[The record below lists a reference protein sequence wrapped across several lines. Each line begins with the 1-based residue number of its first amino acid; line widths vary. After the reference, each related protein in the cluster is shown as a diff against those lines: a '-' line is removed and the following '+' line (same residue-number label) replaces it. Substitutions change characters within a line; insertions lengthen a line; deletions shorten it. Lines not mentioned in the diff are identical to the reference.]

1 MKTLRPASL
10 PTLTALAVLGA
21 SAILA
26 GAAQQP
32 AAARGPAPSLARP
45 SSGSKPPDAA
55 GFLQRWLILEPI
67 RVAPQLTDSAV
78 QAVVKKEYFPNQFTV
93 IPHEGDTVTIG
104 DEPLKWHAVDTLAYN
119 VNLYH
124 FAYALNKPTSNVLFW
139 AVAVVDAPRDMPNVR
154 LAIGSNAASIWWLN
168 GQEVIGIYNDRQT
181 VIDDGVS
188 KRVMLKKGPNVV
200 RAAIVNAGGATDFC
214 ARFLDGD
221 DNPVR
226 GIVVRLDA
234 TGNGVAVPERR

>member
-10 PTLTALAVLGA
+10 PALSALAVLSA
-21 SAILA
+21 SALLA
-26 GAAQQP
+26 GAVQQAAP
-32 AAARGPAPSLARP
+32 AARGPAPSLVRP
-45 SSGSKPPDAA
+45 SSAPKAPDAA

-78 QAVVKKEYFPNQFTV
+78 QAVVKKEYFPNQLTV
-93 IPHEGDTVTIG
+93 IPHDGDTVTIG
-104 DEPLKWHAVDTLAYN
+104 DESLRWHAVDTIAYN
-119 VNLYH
+119 VNLFH

-139 AVAVVDAPRDMPNVR
+139 AVTVVNAPRDISNVR

-181 VIDDGVS
+181 VVDDGVS
-188 KRVMLKKGPNVV
+188 KRLMLKKGPNVI

-221 DNPVR
+221 DNVVR
-226 GIVVRLDA
+226 GIVVSLDA
-234 TGNGVAVPERR
+234 QGGAPGKEP